1 MMKVPRKQPHPQ
13 QSMQQQTP
21 LTAITPVTAPGYG
34 NGNANGNANGNGNA
48 PPHNNNSN
56 MNMNPHPHIS
66 LPPGV
71 HLPPIM
77 DPQIFLNS
85 SRATELLASLPPKQQ
100 QAALDEFADAM
111 QTKGRTV
118 RNTTAYFVGVVKRYV
133 NVNSKERTGGAAMG
147 DELTPIVKVTLQKM
161 VNSGFCTQAELS
173 NDKVNLKLGMLSE
186 HDAVLAMDELS
197 SVPRETIRNFPS
209 YFMGILNRYMRSLPS
224 GGGSGGGGNGHGKNG
239 GGGHGNGGGDQRSQ
253 NNGRGGGQN
262 QNNRNDRARNVDVS
276 TFLFVYLLLSCATHL
291 HVQCVMVN
299 GEW

>member
-1 MMKVPRKQPHPQ
+1 
-13 QSMQQQTP
+13 
-21 LTAITPVTAPGYG
+21 
-34 NGNANGNANGNGNA
+34 
-48 PPHNNNSN
+48 
-56 MNMNPHPHIS
+56 
-66 LPPGV
+66 
-71 HLPPIM
+71 
-77 DPQIFLNS
+77 
-85 SRATELLASLPPKQQ
+85 
-100 QAALDEFADAM
+100 
-111 QTKGRTV
+111 
-118 RNTTAYFVGVVKRYV
+118 
-133 NVNSKERTGGAAMG
+133 MG

-224 GGGSGGGGNGHGKNG
+224 AGGSGGGGGGNGHGKNG